1 MTYLSDILFDISVD
15 RDTHMSPAT
24 VYHFPFSTRAAPALN
39 RLAAVPPCFLSVR
52 FYYSRTEVS
61 PTLSYLCSHLSLPY
75 SRLCISSYRSG
86 NQYSVRFYYSRT
98 ETLYLVL
105 QTRSPLRSFSIP
117 AQQCSDRDQLKTL
130 DGRAEW
136 CDIKMYFSTGLA
148 TPEKVNNTITTRK
161 PIMRTEQ
168 SAVTCATDH
177 C

>member
-24 VYHFPFSTRAAPALN
+24 VYHFPFSMRAAPALN
-39 RLAAVPPCFLSVR
+39 RLAAAPPYTLSVR

-61 PTLSYLCSHLSLPY
+61 PTVYYLCSHLSLPY

-105 QTRSPLRSFSIP
+105 QTRPHYAHFRYRLNT
-117 AQQCSDRDQLKTL
+117 TL
-130 DGRAEW
+130 DHRNSPFNNPTHCSGWEGR
-136 CDIKMYFSTGLA
+136 ISSTPAFAHGEGA
-148 TPEKVNNTITTRK
+148 TRAAIRISHPLYR
-161 PIMRTEQ
+161 PP
-168 SAVTCATDH
+168 
-177 C
+177 